1 MVSVINICTTSLTFS
16 KRSLLATSQWNKQG
30 RCNYAQLQAYKLLK
44 SPTQC
49 HQTGNRLRKDPHL
62 QMYSPGAS
70 MRTHLCT
77 KSYIESKSAFITFY
91 MKHPS
96 SGLMTHHVQRCL
108 RRVMTP
114 SVPRRVGYA
123 CREWGEGRVKVHSV
137 PAPVSVPILH
147 LDHSLHCS
155 WSPST
160 QSHGHFLDH
169 ICQDWAIPN
178 IPFFHL

>member
-1 MVSVINICTTSLTFS
+1 
-16 KRSLLATSQWNKQG
+16 
-30 RCNYAQLQAYKLLK
+30 
-44 SPTQC
+44 
-49 HQTGNRLRKDPHL
+49 
-62 QMYSPGAS
+62 MYSPGAFI
-70 MRTHLCT
+70 RTHLCT
-77 KSYIESKSAFITFY
+77 KSHIESKSAFITFC

-96 SGLMTHHVQRCL
+96 SGLTTHHVQRCL

-114 SVPRRVGYA
+114 SVPWRVGCA
-123 CREWGEGRVKVHSV
+123 CREWEEGRVKVPSG

-178 IPFFHL
+178 IPFFHLWNLLFHHHSLISETLPISWALSYQSAWLHNPLTQSSKMPNSLPPLSFY